1 MTAAAKLLIGVTLIT
16 AGLAKITD
24 PSTLQSSIG
33 SFGLVPEALLS
44 PLSLWLPTFEIGVGA
59 LLATKSFEGGALA
72 AATALFGTFTIFYAL
87 ALLSGT
93 QPSCSCF
100 GNNPLLSAQP
110 LEGLLRAGAFLALCL
125 GTWTLSLKAR
135 RKTP

>member
-24 PSTLQSSIG
+24 PSTLQSSIA
-33 SFGLVPEALLS
+33 SFQLIPEVLLA

-72 AATALFGTFTIFYAL
+72 AATSLFGAFTTFYLL

-100 GNNPLLSAQP
+100 GKNPLLSAQP
-110 LEGLLRAGAFLALCL
+110 LEGLLRAAAFLLLCL
-125 GTWTLSLKAR
+125 TTWALSLKNR
-135 RKTP
+135 RRQ